1 MDEEVVKNNAVVSIM
16 MQLMIQEQPP
26 LPQPKE
32 EMLKH
37 LFPEPLAQFLYPMEV
52 EIPHRQMLLCVELRQ
67 MLAVHHIQEVKE
79 SANLS
84 VKKVDAKNVKQ
95 DVNHA
100 NANVDANYIIK
111 LLKLYNYLFSDRL
124 STRILFSVNVF
135 ILRLLSFNSLFTLFL
150 FLAKL
155 SDKS

>member
-1 MDEEVVKNNAVVSIM
+1 VE
-16 MQLMIQEQPP
+16 
-26 LPQPKE
+26 LPQ
-32 EMLKH
+32 MLV
-37 LFPEPLAQFLYPMEV
+37 A
-52 EIPHRQMLLCVELRQ
+52 HR
-67 MLAVHHIQEVKE
+67 IQEVKE
-79 SANLS
+79 SANPS
-84 VKKVDAKNVKQ
+84 VKKVDAKNVKR
-95 DVNHA
+95 DVSHA